1 MLRLAVIAVIGALSA
16 TVAAKGV
23 LMLDRAN
30 HGAILR
36 PSQSASAEQ
45 ADGPA
50 ASDLSPQAAVAA
62 GQAAQVAKSPDGH
75 YWAEA
80 NVNGHDVHF
89 LIDTGATA
97 VALTAADAQ
106 RLGFAPAG
114 LNYAYQVTTANGPT
128 LAAKVKLDS
137 VAVAGAEVRDVDA
150 FVIQSGLQNS
160 LLGMTYLGR
169 LSQFD
174 ATPTALILRP

>member
-16 TVAAKGV
+16 TVAAKSV

-30 HGAILR
+30 HGAVLR
-36 PSQSASAEQ
+36 PAQSAAP
-45 ADGPA
+45 DGGA
-50 ASDLSPQAAVAA
+50 SSDLAPQAAVAT
-62 GQAAQVAKSPDGH
+62 GQAAEVTKSADGH

-89 LIDTGATA
+89 LVDTGATA
-97 VALTAADAQ
+97 VALTAEDAQ

-128 LAAKVKLDS
+128 LAAKVRLDS
-137 VAVAGAEVRDVDA
+137 VAVAGAQVRDVDA
-150 FVIQSGLQNS
+150 FVIQAGLQNS